1 MPLNEHA
8 SGMKERSRDAEGTN
22 EALQLFL
29 KEEQLLFSKHML
41 ASYALTLPARLYLF
55 LNASV
60 TTETTIVKA
69 YTKVLGRCTH
79 EKSFLTALRMSQGV
93 TNELYGASLS
103 SRPIH
108 VQSSTPV
115 S

>member
-60 TTETTIVKA
+60 TAETTIVKA
-69 YTKVLGRCTH
+69 YAKFPACGCLLAIARH
-79 EKSFLTALRMSQGV
+79 
-93 TNELYGASLS
+93 
-103 SRPIH
+103 
-108 VQSSTPV
+108 
-115 S
+115 